1 MIIRALNLYNF
12 GLYGGLHSFNLMPEK
27 ESSKPVI
34 LIKGH
39 NGSGKTT
46 FLEAIQLALYG
57 KRALGPRV
65 SQTDYEAHLLRRIH
79 THSEERHAWVELEF
93 DSQHSD
99 QKESYRIRREWSA
112 KGTAIVEVP
121 GLFRDGAEMTDIP
134 REDWDHYLE
143 DLIPA
148 GVSQLFFF
156 DGEKIQDIADDQG
169 SLGLF
174 EAIRSLLGLDIIDQ
188 LRGDLALYKA
198 RSEETGAAQDLE
210 DILDDLEIA
219 KRDLVRQEES
229 AASLNTKRVQ
239 IAKASELA
247 QHRFQQEGGT
257 IAIDRDTLN
266 AEISAIEK
274 GLNEEQNELRTLVN
288 GSAPFALAP
297 KLIKKFTSEV
307 QRAKDAHFEKSVGA
321 FVTAFQETV
330 SIKAP
335 KNPAWT
341 EQHFSALR
349 KFVTATAGSD
359 DALELS
365 SDPDWVLEQLETI
378 SDCRVKAASL
388 SANLQSLWQKRLL
401 LKEQAKNFRPGAAA
415 KTFDKLKKAEF
426 EMGVVETEL
435 AQANA
440 DAERLREVVKR
451 LDAKRVT
458 ARDAQFENDSAK
470 NRADLA
476 SRTQLA
482 LVQYEQKILQ
492 TRLKSLSS
500 YFVEAFNGLVRRKR
514 LIKAVDIDPNSFAIR
529 LVSKAGKHIDT
540 TELSAGERQ
549 LYAISMLWAL
559 GKTSGRELPMIIDTP
574 LSRLDS
580 LHREALMGTYLPN
593 AGDQV
598 IMLCTDTELTDE
610 IAAMIEPYV
619 SRTYEIGV
627 IDHGG
632 KTSISELPPP
642 KESHKKVLID
652 AH

>member
-1 MIIRALNLYNF
+1 MIIRSLNLYNF

-27 ESSKPVI
+27 DSSKPVI

-65 SQTDYEAHLLRRIH
+65 SQTDYEAHLSRRIH
-79 THSEERHAWVELEF
+79 TQSKKRHAWVELEF
-93 DSQHSD
+93 ESQHSG
-99 QKESYRIRREWSA
+99 QAESYRVRREWTV
-112 KGTAIVEVP
+112 KGTAIVETP
-121 GLFRDGAEMTDIP
+121 GLFRDSAEVVDIA

-169 SLGLF
+169 SLSLF

-198 RSEETGAAQDLE
+198 RTEESGAAQDME
-210 DILDDLEIA
+210 DILDDIEVA
-219 KRDLVRQEES
+219 KRDLVRQDEL

-239 IAKASELA
+239 LAKASEFA
-247 QHRFQQEGGT
+247 QRRFQQEGGSV
-257 IAIDRDTLN
+257 AIDRDTLHT
-266 AEISAIEK
+266 EISAIEK
-274 GLNEEQNELRTLVN
+274 DLNEEQNELRALVN

-297 KLIKKFTSEV
+297 KLIKRLTSEV
-307 QRAKDAHFEKSVGA
+307 QRAKGAQFEKSVTA

-349 KFVTATAGSD
+349 EFVAATAGSD
-359 DALELS
+359 DAIELS
-365 SDPDWVLEQLETI
+365 SDPDWILEQLETV

-388 SANLQSLWQKRLL
+388 SANLQSLWQKRILL
-401 LKEQAKNFRPGAAA
+401 REQAKNFRPGAAA
-415 KTFDKLKKAEF
+415 ETFEKLKKAEF

-451 LDAKRVT
+451 LDAKRLS
-458 ARDAQFENDSAK
+458 ARDAQFEINTAK
-470 NRADLA
+470 DRTDLA

-482 LVQYEQKILQ
+482 LVQYEQSILQ

-514 LIKAVDIDPNSFAIR
+514 LIKAVDIDPDSFAIR
-529 LVSKAGKHIDT
+529 LVSEAGKYIDT

-598 IMLCTDTELTDE
+598 IMLCTDTELTEE
-610 IAAMIEPYV
+610 ITTMVEPFV

-627 IDHGG
+627 IDHGT
-632 KTSISELPPP
+632 KTSISELPVQ
-642 KESHKKVLID
+642 KETRERVLTD
-652 AH
+652 AR